1 MNDAI
6 ELQMRVKIKVWPND
20 ASSFEVQWTMPASVL
35 DDKGAKALLQS
46 VLRQSGMTLR
56 ECVAELSIDNQ
67 VIVCVTQQL
76 RMVKTTRL
84 YPAS

>member
-20 ASSFEVQWTMPASVL
+20 ASSFEVSWTMPASVL

-46 VLRQSGMTLR
+46 ALRQSGMTMR
-56 ECVAELSIDNQ
+56 ECVAELSVDNQ
-67 VIVCVTQQL
+67 VVVCVTQQL
-76 RMVKTTRL
+76 RMVKTTKM
-84 YPAS
+84 YPK

>member
-6 ELQMRVKIKVWPND
+6 ELMMRVKIKVWPND
-20 ASSFEVQWTMPASVL
+20 ASSFETSWTMPASVL
-35 DDKGAKALLQS
+35 DDKGAKDLLQS

-76 RMVKTTRL
+76 RMVKHTRL
-84 YPAS
+84 YPQ

>member
-1 MNDAI
+1 MNDTI
-6 ELQMRVKIKVWPND
+6 ELQMKVRIKVWPND
-20 ASSFEVQWTMPASVL
+20 GASFETSWTMPASVL

-56 ECVAELSIDNQ
+56 ECVAELYIDNQ

-76 RMVKTTRL
+76 RMVKSTRV
-84 YPAS
+84 YPQ